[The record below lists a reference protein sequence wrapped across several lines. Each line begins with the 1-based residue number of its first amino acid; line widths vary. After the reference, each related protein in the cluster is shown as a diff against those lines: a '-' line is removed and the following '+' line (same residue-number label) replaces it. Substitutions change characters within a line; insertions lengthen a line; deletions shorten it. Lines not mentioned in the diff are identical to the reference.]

1 MIEDAL
7 QRIFPARNEILD
19 DETQVGRVAVRFI
32 LNASYPAHRPQE
44 CLSVVG
50 PDHAAASREPS
61 CLDYD
66 RPLQSRKQFVRIGV
80 ARQMPKIGA
89 Q

>member
-7 QRIFPARNEILD
+7 QRIFPTRNEILD

-32 LNASYPAHRPQE
+32 LDAFYPAHRLQV

-50 PDHAAASREPS
+50 PDHAAASRKPS
-61 CLDYD
+61 CLDHD
-66 RPLQSRKQFVRIGV
+66 RPLQSRKQFVRISV
-80 ARQMPKIGA
+80 ARQMAKIGA
-89 Q
+89 